1 MELAQYFTKINEK
14 AVCCHLC
21 PNECTIK
28 PGQSGI
34 CRYRKNRD
42 GVLYAE
48 NYGHVAGFGID
59 PIEKSRCIISCPE
72 AASCPLAPWAVIS
85 GVIFV
90 KTGRSPTVKGI
101 Q

>member
-59 PIEKSRCIISCPE
+59 PIEK
-72 AASCPLAPWAVIS
+72 AAVSFPARKQHPVRWHL
-85 GVIFV
+85 GL
-90 KTGRSPTVKGI
+90 
-101 Q
+101 